1 MKEKC
6 GAKTRSGGSC
16 KNAGMENGR
25 CRMHGGASLRGM
37 AHPNYQGKGHSRY
50 IPKALEP
57 AITAFLE
64 SGDPLDL
71 IQPIATWEG
80 RIDALLRSLD
90 LESIPTDKWD
100 KLREHW
106 ARLLVAGVAQD
117 QQEVNINRR
126 AIEEILETG
135 GNEAEIWKQIMAA
148 DEQRRKLISTEDKKR
163 ERKKGYMRA
172 EEVRYQNQALRLAVM
187 EGVELIE
194 DYELQMKVRKA
205 IAERFIQI
213 VSPADVPRSIT
224 ADS

>member
-16 KNAGMENGR
+16 KNAQMENGR